1 MTQFNKKP
9 EFGCIED
16 HLLALGR
23 RLANDPSSLK
33 HPAQAEIPEWT
44 GADVKVTS
52 DFAWEPENFI
62 ASHDLL
68 VRTRH
73 AFPLSW
79 LFFEIRDAF
88 SSWLDASNKY
98 GFYGSLAQAAQKH
111 LASYQPEPD
120 DPRPLMRAVLSV
132 AFEWLNVLR
141 DQGLIPPNAEIVIH
155 SQDAEGRQ
163 QRVGKKDG
171 RDTL

>member
-1 MTQFNKKP
+1 MTNHRSGP
-9 EFGCIED
+9 DLNSIED
-16 HLLALGR
+16 
-23 RLANDPSSLK
+23 RLILFGQKMANAAASLR
-33 HPAQAEIPEWT
+33 HPAQTEIPEWT

-52 DFAWEPENFI
+52 DFAWEPQDFI

-73 AFPLSW
+73 AQPLTC

-88 SSWLDASNKY
+88 GGWLDASNKY

-111 LASYQPEPD
+111 LAANQPEPE
-120 DPRPLMRAVLSV
+120 DPQPLLRAVLSV
-132 AFEWLNVLR
+132 AFDWLNVLR
-141 DQGLIPPNAEIVIH
+141 HQGLIPPNADIVIH
-155 SQDAEGRQ
+155 CQDSEGRQ
-163 QRVGKKDG
+163 DRIGQKDG